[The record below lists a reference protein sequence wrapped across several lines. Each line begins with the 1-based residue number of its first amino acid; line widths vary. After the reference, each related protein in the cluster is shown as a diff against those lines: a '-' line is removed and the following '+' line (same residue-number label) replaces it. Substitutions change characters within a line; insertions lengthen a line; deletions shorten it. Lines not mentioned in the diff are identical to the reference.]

1 MGAAGAVELFEALRK
16 DYFRYYDTPF
26 GLADKRVEAERR
38 RLLDQ
43 DGVAWR
49 EPWIEP
55 LRPHL
60 ASAQGFEQDC
70 AAVGAHPDL
79 ASFARAGLLPSSSI
93 ERLYRHQTETLS
105 EALAGKNAV
114 ITAGTGAGKTEA
126 FLLPIF
132 SMLLA
137 ESEGWAGS
145 WPIGDRWWREGGAWE
160 PQWPQTEGRS
170 AAVRAIVLYP
180 MNALVEDQL
189 VRLRRALDGP
199 SARSWLA
206 EHRPGHRFTF
216 GRYTGQT
223 PVSGYPGGPQTANL
237 SRYLG
242 FIEERCES
250 ARKLDDGLGPDS
262 KRFYVPSL
270 DGAEMRSRWDMQDT
284 PPDLLITNYV
294 MLSVMLQRERDR
306 GFFER
311 TRQWLAEDPSHVFT
325 LVVDELHMYRGTE
338 GTEVAY
344 LLRNLLLRLGL
355 HERPDQVRFLAASAS
370 LEPGRDDA
378 FLEQFFG
385 APQESFAI
393 VQGAYEP
400 VPSATLD
407 ISEHASSFAGLPER
421 PEAEE
426 ADELLRSS
434 AASDAL
440 ANACQADGKPTARAI
455 SEISRALFPD
465 ADPVTARRAT
475 DGVLAAVGV
484 ATIDAPRI
492 RAHLFMRSLAGVWAC
507 SDPDCPCADA
517 DADAGEGPTERVVG
531 RLYSQPRYRCECG
544 ARVLDL
550 LYCQTC
556 GELLLGGFC
565 EEEAE
570 GGSWLLYCDVTELDR
585 LPDETRTD
593 RTGGNYIVYWPR
605 ARPLGITNPRRT
617 RKSAIRGS
625 YELRFRQSRLDPT
638 TGRLVN
644 QKPSATGWS
653 YHVTGLEEA
662 DPASLPGQPTVCP
675 SCGDD
680 WEFRGLTSAKKQRPV
695 EDRSRMRSPIRTM
708 GTGFERI
715 TQVLT
720 DSLLRGL
727 GDPRK
732 IVVFSDSRQ
741 DAAKLSAG
749 LEKNHY
755 MDLVRQL
762 MVSRF
767 EAGAARDRAVGWL
780 EAFERG
786 EDASAEAR
794 QARNQLLRD
803 HPEEARLIADQAR
816 GLLDPAETAAA
827 ERARESL
834 ASPRVPLNE
843 LVRDSHRRLLSLG
856 INPGGPDHRLQGI
869 GSAGLRWTS
878 LYDWDGEPRQRP
890 DEELDEDGERL
901 LGRIR
906 TALRKEC
913 LESIYGGAGRDFE
926 SLGLGFV
933 TLDASQL
940 RPAPPGIGEEAFAE
954 AVLGSIRVLGQMRRF
969 PHFRWGRDTPPKAV
983 KSYWEAVA
991 EANAVDPEGLAE
1003 AVESAWRGT
1012 VLEYLVDPSSLL
1024 LAPPTGRAWSCTSC
1038 GRQHLHGAGGAC
1050 TGCARRSLVEQEPK
1064 SNEEN
1069 YYAFLATRG
1078 GEPFRL
1084 HCQELTGQTD
1094 RDDAIRRQTRFQEI
1108 FLEGEIQSTEG
1119 IDLLSVT
1126 TTMEAGVDIGSLRAV
1141 AMSNMPPMR
1150 FNYQQRVGRA
1160 GRRDDRLAVAL
1171 TVCRSSRSHDDFYF
1185 GRPERITTG
1194 PPARPYVDLR
1204 RREIVE
1210 RAFRKEILRRAFAA
1224 AAESEEGIE
1233 LGANVHGQFG
1243 TVAGWP
1249 EHRQLVSRWIV
1260 ERGAEIEEILD
1271 SLLHGVEPELAQQRG
1286 SLLAE
1291 AGEPLL
1297 RQVDLAIAGAGA
1309 SADLS
1314 QELAER
1320 GLLPMFGFP
1329 TRVRNLFHARPKST
1343 FPWPPKAVIDREISI
1358 AVSQFAPG
1366 AQLVKDKAVH
1376 TVIGVA
1382 NWEPAPGRVQEDPE
1396 PLGDPHL
1403 LQYCRNCLH
1412 LRPIAA
1418 EGSNGDGGEEMLV
1431 CPTCGDLERFGRLDL
1446 REPRGFRT
1454 DFVPRD
1460 YDGSFEYVAGSGSSR
1475 VVPSKDMEQ
1484 RQVEGA
1490 ILRSGSGSV
1499 YVVNDNGGKLWK
1511 FARAR
1516 DWPGWLSVDVADGG
1530 ASRYAVTMPEELQE
1544 DGRIAVGL
1552 GARYFTDTALLT
1564 IASPPFGLDLDP
1576 LYALGRRAAWYS
1588 LGYLLRE
1595 AARDYLQVES
1605 RELNVGLYY
1614 EPLAGDRVR
1623 AWVYLADALE
1633 NGAGYSTHLARPDV
1647 FGQVLDVASEYMGTL
1662 SEPRHDCDSSCY
1674 DCLRDYYNMRL
1685 HPLLDWRLARD
1696 MLGLLRGEDLDL
1708 EPYREV
1714 ERQRADVLAEEAA
1727 GEAISL
1733 SGGLQGVLAEDQIV
1747 VITHPLEEESPRGD
1761 TAERVALALADA
1773 ESRVEDPTRVRCV
1786 DSFTLLRSSGPIVSN
1801 MMAVQ

>member
-1 MGAAGAVELFEALRK
+1 MDTASPIELFEALRA

-26 GLADKRVEAERR
+26 ALADKQVQAERK

-60 ASAQGFEQDC
+60 ASSKTFEEDC
-70 AAVGAHPDL
+70 AVAGAHPDL
-79 ASFARAGLLPSSSI
+79 SSFARAGLLPGDAI
-93 ERLYRHQTETLS
+93 ERLYAHQAETLQQ
-105 EALAGKNAV
+105 ALAGKNTV

-126 FLLPIF
+126 FLLPIL
-132 SMLLA
+132 STLLA
-137 ESEGWAGS
+137 ESERWAGS
-145 WPIGDRWWREGGAWE
+145 WPIGGPWWREGGKWE
-160 PQWPQTEGRS
+160 PQWPRTDDRP

-199 SARSWLA
+199 SARNWLA

-223 PVSGYPGGPQTANL
+223 PVGGQPGGPQASNL
-237 SRYLG
+237 ARYLA
-242 FIEERCES
+242 FIEERCDS
-250 ARKLDDGLGPDS
+250 ARSLDDGLASDS

-270 DGAEMRSRWDMQDT
+270 DGAEMRSRWDMQET

-294 MLSVMLQRERDR
+294 MLSVMLQRKRDQR
-306 GFFER
+306 FFER
-311 TRQWLAEDPSHVFT
+311 TREWLRQNPSHVFT
-325 LVVDELHMYRGTE
+325 LVVDELHMYRGTG

-355 HERPDQVRFLAASAS
+355 HERPEQVRFLAASAS
-370 LEPGRDDA
+370 LEPSRDDA

-385 APQESFAI
+385 APRDSFAI
-393 VQGAYEP
+393 VQGNYEP
-400 VPSATLD
+400 VATSTLD
-407 ISEHASSFAGLPER
+407 INEHAASFAGLPR
-421 PEAEE
+421 HPAQEE
-426 ADELLRSS
+426 SEELLRRSG
-434 AASDAL
+434 AADAL
-440 ANACQADGKPTARAI
+440 SNVCQEAGKPAAKGV
-455 SEISRALFPD
+455 SEVSRTLFPG
-465 ADPVTARRAT
+465 ADPEIARQAT
-475 DGVLAAVGV
+475 DGVFAAIG
-484 ATIDAPRI
+484 AARGDTPRI

-507 SDPDCPCADA
+507 SDPACQHAHSDA
-517 DADAGEGPTERVVG
+517 ERKDSERVVG

-570 GGSWLLYCDVTELDR
+570 GSSWLLYCDVTELDR

-593 RTGGNYIVYWPR
+593 RTGANYITYWPR
-605 ARPLGITNPRRT
+605 SVPLGITNPKRS
-617 RKSAIRGS
+617 RKSGIKGS
-625 YELRFRQSRLDPT
+625 YELRFRQSQYDPRS
-638 TGRLVN
+638 GRLVN
-644 QKPSATGWS
+644 QKPGATGWS
-653 YHVTGLEEA
+653 YHVTALDEA
-662 DPASLPGQPTVCP
+662 DRASLPGQPTVCP

-680 WEFRGLTSAKKQRPV
+680 WEFRGLTSAGKQRPV

-720 DSLLRGL
+720 DSLLRSL

-762 MVSRF
+762 MVTRF
-767 EAGAARDRAVGWL
+767 EVGAERERAVELL

-786 EDASAEAR
+786 DDSSPEAR
-794 QARNQLLRD
+794 EARNLLIRE
-803 HPEEARLIADQAR
+803 HPEEAHLVADQAR
-816 GLLDPAETAAA
+816 GLLDAAETAAA
-827 ERARESL
+827 ERARTRL
-834 ASPRVPLNE
+834 ASVQVPLNE
-843 LVRDSHRRLLSLG
+843 LVKDAHRRLLSLG
-856 INPGGPDHRLQGI
+856 VNPGGPDHRLQGI
-869 GSAGLRWTS
+869 GSAGLQWTS
-878 LYDWDGEPRQRP
+878 LYDWGGEPRPLPAER
-890 DEELDEDGERL
+890 LDEDGERL
-901 LGRIR
+901 FGRIR
-906 TALRKEC
+906 DALRREC

-926 SLGLGFV
+926 SLGLGYV
-933 TLDASQL
+933 ALDPSRL
-940 RPAPPGIGEEAFAE
+940 RPASSGMAEEDFAG

-969 PHFRWGRDTPPKAV
+969 PHVRWGREAPPKAL
-983 KSYWEAVA
+983 KSYWATVA
-991 EANAVDPEGLAE
+991 EANAVDAKDLAE
-1003 AVESAWRGT
+1003 AIEAAWLGA
-1012 VLEYLVDPSSLL
+1012 VDEYLVDPSSLL
-1024 LAPPTGRAWSCTSC
+1024 LAPPTGRAWLCTSC
-1038 GRQHLHGAGGAC
+1038 GRQHLHAAGGAC
-1050 TGCARRSLVEQEPK
+1050 TGCARPILVEGEPK
-1064 SNEEN
+1064 ANEDD
-1069 YYAFLATRG
+1069 YYAFLATQG

-1108 FLEGEIQSTEG
+1108 FLEGEIPSTEG

-1160 GRRDDRLAVAL
+1160 GRRQDRLAVAL

-1185 GRPERITTG
+1185 GQPERITTG

-1210 RAFRKEILRRAFAA
+1210 RAFRKEVLRRAFAGA
-1224 AAESEEGIE
+1224 TDTDDGIE
-1233 LGANVHGQFG
+1233 LGVNVHGQFG
-1243 TVAGWP
+1243 TVGTWD
-1249 EHRQLVSRWIV
+1249 EHRGLVSHWLA
-1260 ERGAEIEEILD
+1260 ERGTEIEEILD
-1271 SLLHGVEPELAQQRG
+1271 GLLQGVEPELAAQRD

-1297 RQVDLAIAGAGA
+1297 QQVDQAIIGAGTG
-1309 SADLS
+1309 SDLS

-1329 TRVRNLFHARPKST
+1329 TRVRNLFHAPPRSA

-1396 PLGDPHL
+1396 PLGDPHP

-1412 LRPIAA
+1412 LRPITPQD
-1418 EGSNGDGGEEMLV
+1418 SNGNDGEEPLV

-1446 REPRGFRT
+1446 REPHGFRT

-1460 YDGSFEYVAGSGSSR
+1460 YDGSFDYVAGGGSSR
-1475 VVPSKDMEQ
+1475 VVPDKEMEE
-1484 RQVEGA
+1484 RQLEGT

-1499 YVVNDNGGKLWK
+1499 YVVNDNGGRLWE

-1516 DWPGWLSVDVADGG
+1516 GWPGWLSVDVADGG
-1530 ASRYAVTMPEELQE
+1530 ASRYAVTMPEELQP
-1544 DGRIAVGL
+1544 DGRVAVGL

-1564 IASPPFGLDLDP
+1564 INHLPSGLNLDP
-1576 LYALGRRAAWYS
+1576 LRSLGKRAAWYS

-1595 AARDYLQVES
+1595 GARDYLQVES

-1614 EPLAGDRVR
+1614 EPLPEDRVR
-1623 AWVYLADALE
+1623 AWVYLADSLE
-1633 NGAGYSTHLARPDV
+1633 NGAGYSTHLATPEI
-1647 FGQVLDVASEYMGTL
+1647 FGHMLDVASEYMANL
-1662 SEPRHDCDSSCY
+1662 SQPWHDCDSSCY
-1674 DCLRDYYNMRL
+1674 DCLREYYNMRL

-1696 MLGLLRGEDLDL
+1696 MLALLRGGTLDLDL
-1708 EPYREV
+1708 YAEI
-1714 ERQRADVLAEEAA
+1714 ERRRAEALADETE
-1727 GEAISL
+1727 GSAITL
-1733 SGGLQGVLAEDQIV
+1733 EGGLQGVLAEDQIV
-1747 VITHPLEEESPRGD
+1747 MVTHPLEESNPHGD
-1761 TAERVALALADA
+1761 TADRVALALADA
-1773 ESRVEDPTRVRCV
+1773 ESRLDNPARVRCV
-1786 DSFTLLRSSGPIVSN
+1786 DSFALLRSSAPIVSN
-1801 MMAVQ
+1801 MMAVH